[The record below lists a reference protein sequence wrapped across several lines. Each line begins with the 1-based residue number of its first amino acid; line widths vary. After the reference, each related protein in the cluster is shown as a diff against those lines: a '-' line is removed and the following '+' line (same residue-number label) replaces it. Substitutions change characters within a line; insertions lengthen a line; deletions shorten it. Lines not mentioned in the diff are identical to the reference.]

1 MFGLRQNIRTL
12 NQKELKHLHQGSLKI
27 LEDPGMKIMV
37 PQFLTSLE
45 TEGAKVNHHN
55 QTVSFPPELIERTLE
70 IVRGKKEE
78 VSGFPFSWHKN
89 FTLSNRPREVYSS
102 FGGAC
107 LYYYDYAKRAIR
119 ESTAMD
125 MLRMVQLGE
134 ALPEVKSV
142 GNPLVYLREP
152 NGKRVHPKLVNLKGA
167 ALIAKNTSKPASA
180 QVLSPEELELVVE
193 IGIVLKGSWEKYK
206 KEQFLMSVKEPT
218 PPLRLTEPDGNVILA
233 MARKGL
239 TCHICPMPLM
249 GFSSP
254 ITPASAM
261 ALGNAEILG
270 IWTAIK
276 SFAPD
281 VPVEASVVSGVMDAK
296 TGQVSF
302 SAPEAILID
311 LGIAQLY
318 EEHYHLDCS
327 AGAPWIDAKYPGL
340 QAGLE
345 RAFKVVT
352 ASLGGRINYPA
363 GTLAGHKVFSPEQ
376 AVIDLDVAGAL
387 NRFLDGTEV
396 NEETICLDLIRKVG
410 IGGNFFAEEH
420 TVSNFRKT
428 LWFPHLFDRTAPSLG
443 KIDAKEDIIA
453 RANRRWNKILEEAE
467 PYHLEP
473 EKVKEI
479 DKIVKRGEKILL
491 KS

>member
-1 MFGLRQNIRTL
+1 MFGLRQHIRTL
-12 NQKELKHLHQGSLKI
+12 NKKELKQLHEASLKI

-37 PQFLTSLE
+37 PEFLTSLE
-45 TEGAKVNHHN
+45 AEGAKVNHYD
-55 QTVSFPPELIERTLE
+55 QTVNFPAELIEKTLE
-70 IVRGKKEE
+70 MARKDREE
-78 VSGFPFSWHKN
+78 NSGFPFSWHKN
-89 FTLSNRPREVYSS
+89 FTLLNRPQKVYSS

-107 LYYYDYAKRAIR
+107 LYYYDYDKNAIR
-119 ESTAMD
+119 ESTAAD

-134 ALPEVKSV
+134 ALSEVESV
-142 GNPLVYLREP
+142 GNPLMYLHEP
-152 NGKRVHPKLVNLKGA
+152 NGKRVNPKLVALKGA

-180 QVLSPEELELVVE
+180 QVLSPKDLELIVE
-193 IGIVLKGSWEKYK
+193 IGIVLKGSWEEYK
-206 KEQFLMSVKEPT
+206 KEQLFMSVKEPT
-218 PPLRLTEPDGNVILA
+218 PPLRLTDFSGNVILA

-254 ITPASAM
+254 ITPAGAM

-276 SFAPD
+276 SFNPNI
-281 VPVEASVVSGVMDAK
+281 PVEASVVSGVMDAK

-318 EEHYHLDCS
+318 EDYYHLDCS
-327 AGAPWIDAKYPGL
+327 VGVSWIDAKYPGL

-352 ASLGGRINYPA
+352 ESLGGRINYPA
-363 GTLAGHKVFSPEQ
+363 GTLAGNKIFSPEQ

-420 TVSNFRKT
+420 TVLNFRKM
-428 LWFPHLFDRTAPSLG
+428 LWFPHLFDRTALSLG
-443 KIDAKEDIIA
+443 EIYTDDMIV
-453 RANRRWNKILEEAE
+453 RANQKWKTILEEAE